1 MKLQE
6 RLLVTLW
13 ALAWTMHTHAEDLPK
28 IKVHPSAV
36 ETGTVYQSKG
46 TDVVEALTE
55 IPSIYFPS
63 VYTGQVFQ
71 TSFRGLASA
80 HTLVSLDGIPI
91 NDATAGMADLSRF
104 NITGAD
110 KITVLSG
117 PEVLLQT
124 SQAGGILQLNTND
137 TEAGTKGAAALGSF
151 NTVAGNIKS
160 TFKHAHG
167 SHTLLANHEQTTGLP
182 KYDKVRI
189 LGERNRYHQENAGII
204 SHTQVGDRTWLK
216 TYARAFSSVLKYDD
230 AHPPLPSKP
239 QGTKNGAIYI
249 LGAEANH
256 ESPSGKWQ
264 QQLATSYTKQNLSY
278 GPTSSTENQ
287 ETVLAYRHDVRWAW
301 AHRTRFVG
309 DTTVTHQDQL
319 NLKKQRSVSGIAAL
333 HGVRLTDTWSA
344 EAGVRQDHT
353 QKYKMAPRLTSGVAW
368 EKDKTKLYG
377 SWRQATRLPKLSDLY
392 VNSPWET
399 SNPTLKGEKMDLM
412 ELGWREKLSANS
424 TLQLVYFYNRLNNMM
439 KGTQLSSGSWMTQN
453 IPGTSVLQGMETSLY
468 HTWQN
473 QVSLKG
479 SYTYTSTSFP
489 RHINDK
495 PIAPKH
501 HAYVHLEIPMAT
513 QWSVTPSVEYVS
525 QRFNGNE
532 KLQPYILNH
541 LEVAYKITKACQIY
555 GQVKNMWDEG
565 YETIVGYRSPRRT
578 FYVGTRFS
586 L

>member
-1 MKLQE
+1 MQQ

-13 ALAWTMHTHAEDLPK
+13 ALAWTMHSHGKDLPK
-28 IKVHPSAV
+28 IKVSPSAV

-46 TDVVEALTE
+46 TDVVDALTE

-80 HTLVSLDGIPI
+80 HTLVSLDGIPV

-110 KITVLSG
+110 KVTVLSG

-137 TEAGTKGAAALGSF
+137 TEEGTKGAAAMGSF
-151 NTVAGNIKS
+151 NTLAGNIRS
-160 TFKHAHG
+160 TFKHARG
-167 SHTLLANHEQTTGLP
+167 SHTLLANHEQTAGLP

-189 LGERNRYHQENAGII
+189 YGERNRYHQENAGII
-204 SHTQVGDRTWLK
+204 SHTQVGERTWLK
-216 TYARAFSSVLKYDD
+216 TYARAFSSVLKFDNSSP
-230 AHPPLPSKP
+230 ALSEKP
-239 QGTKNGAIYI
+239 QETKNLEMYL

-256 ESPSGKWQ
+256 ESTSGKWQ
-264 QQLATSYTKQNLSY
+264 QQLAMSYAKQNLNS
-278 GPTSSTENQ
+278 GPTYSTENK
-287 ETVLAYRHDVRWAW
+287 ETMLAYRHDVRWAW
-301 AHRTRFVG
+301 AHRTRFVA
-309 DTTVTHQDQL
+309 DTTVTNQDQP

-353 QKYKMAPRLTSGVAW
+353 QKYKMPPRLTAGLSW
-368 EKDKTKLYG
+368 EKHKTKLYG
-377 SWRQATRLPKLSDLY
+377 SWRQATRLPTLSDLY
-392 VNSPWET
+392 VNSFWKTP
-399 SNPTLKGEKMDLM
+399 NPALRGEKMDLM

-439 KGTQLSSGSWMTQN
+439 KGIEISQNRWMTQN
-453 IPGTSVLQGMETSLY
+453 IPGTSVLQGTEASLH

-479 SYTYTSTSFP
+479 SYTYTSTTFP
-489 RHINDK
+489 KNINDK
-495 PIAPKH
+495 PIAPRH

-541 LEVAYKITKACQIY
+541 LEVTYKITKDCQLY
-555 GQVKNMWDEG
+555 GQVKNVWDER
-565 YETIVGYRSPRRT
+565 YETVAGYRSPRRA